1 MMWEYIEKV
10 KTAFDSAGIE
20 IPYPHMQ
27 LFVEETEAVKM
38 LASGR

>member
-10 KTAFDSAGIE
+10 KIALDRAGIE
-20 IPYPHMQ
+20 ISYPHMQ